1 MQNWDTP
8 VVRWISKS
16 GVSPANIDSG
26 ECSKCGKYDKMAS
39 MAKWQLPKRLKPY
52 RWVLLSLLGVL
63 SLTIAIVLGQL
74 SLSGEQR
81 TSPPESPAIASPQVG
96 ATPAGSESPSD
107 SLLPAKE
114 SAVGKLEADTAPAT
128 ESTLTPE
135 QLALQEAAIAELE
148 SAIPT
153 VDSLVEMKVAI
164 EISVP
169 SIRVAASAAA
179 YVLDKTGQQVD
190 TLTAGNTYTAQI
202 SGDSVVFNGS
212 PLTQVVWIEPSP
224 DGVFYLNDR
233 AYRGRLLL
241 AAANGSL
248 WAVNYVSMRNYLYSV
263 IPSEVS
269 PSWNMEALKAQS
281 VAARS
286 YALHYYFQP
295 INDLY
300 DMGNDEY
307 FQVYSGIRTEADRT
321 KQAVNE
327 TAGAYVSYKGGV
339 VESLYAA
346 SDDIVAEV
354 FQGQGMSQLG
364 ALSLANQ
371 GYTYEQILA
380 NYYPGTKVA
389 RIAQDF

>member
-1 MQNWDTP
+1 
-8 VVRWISKS
+8 
-16 GVSPANIDSG
+16 
-26 ECSKCGKYDKMAS
+26 MAR
-39 MAKWQLPKRLKPY
+39 WQLPKQLKPY
-52 RWVLLSLLGVL
+52 RWVLLSLLGIL
-63 SLTIAIVLGQL
+63 SLTIAIVLGQMAWHQ
-74 SLSGEQR
+74 GEPGAAFSESAPIE
-81 TSPPESPAIASPQVG
+81 SPLPAVTPEVPLESPASSP
-96 ATPAGSESPSD
+96 
-107 SLLPAKE
+107 LPAKE
-114 SAVGKLEADTAPAT
+114 SAVGKLEADTTSEP
-128 ESTLTPE
+128 SSLTPE
-135 QLALQEAAIAELE
+135 QQAIQEAAIVELE

-164 EISVP
+164 AVSVP
-169 SIRVAASAAA
+169 SVTVGTSAEA

-190 TLTAGNTYTAQI
+190 SLTAGNTYTAQI
-202 SGDSVVFNGS
+202 SGDAVVFNGS
-212 PLTQVVWIEPSP
+212 PLTQVIWVEPSP
-224 DGVFYLNDR
+224 DGVFYLNNR

-269 PSWNMEALKAQS
+269 PSWNMAALKAQS

-327 TAGAYVSYKGGV
+327 TAGEYVSYKGGV

-364 ALSLANQ
+364 ALRLANQ

-389 RIAQDF
+389 RIVQDF